1 MKRIFTA
8 LCCAVLLLY
17 GITPAAQAAEQ
28 QQTCDNPKPPP
39 TAAASAPT
47 APEPV
52 EPDPIPLYPAEV
64 SQRTENGVTYIEKV
78 YYLTA
83 NDDPTGIPTEDFERN
98 GQHFTLQDVLK
109 NSQIERDTKDH
120 VEEVTVNSA
129 KKDMES
135 ILPLLEPEI
144 EVQTEDGYAGVLT
157 LDHTSITVEAAGY
170 NSSSRTVSA
179 TRTYPNLSAAD
190 VSLIPKTIT
199 DNGRT
204 LTLADVQWQNA
215 ASTQQDGYDMAI
227 RYTATASYT
236 GTATSQ
242 YVTGYVVTAS
252 YHGAVTRVNHD
263 VTTYTAVF
271 SSADPAP
278 VLPTEEDPLP
288 PLVTEPEAEPE
299 KPEAED
305 SERSTFPW
313 ALLLLPVAL
322 AGLGAVGYFGYKQ
335 YRHYINKK
343 RGYE

>member
-1 MKRIFTA
+1 MTHVFTYGPGKAVVETTYGKIRGYEYDNISIFK
-8 LCCAVLLLY
+8 
-17 GITPAAQAAEQ
+17 GIPYARARRFH
-28 QQTCDNPKPPP
+28 
-39 TAAASAPT
+39 

-83 NDDPTGIPTEDFERN
+83 QDDPADIPTEDFERD

-109 NSQIERDTKDH
+109 NSQMERDTKDH

-144 EVQTEDGYAGVLT
+144 EVQTEDGYAGVLQ

-170 NSSSRTVSA
+170 SSSSRTVSA

-199 DNGRT
+199 DSGRT

-215 ASTQQDGYDMAI
+215 ATTQQDGYDMAL
-227 RYTATASYT
+227 RYTATATYT

-242 YVTGYVVTAS
+242 YANGYVVTAS
-252 YHGAVTRVNHD
+252 YHGAVTRVNCD
-263 VTTYTAVF
+263 VITYNRHFLQHRPRAH
-271 SSADPAP
+271 SARRGGRHADRYAHPGRTPA
-278 VLPTEEDPLP
+278 
-288 PLVTEPEAEPE
+288 
-299 KPEAED
+299 
-305 SERSTFPW
+305 RC
-313 ALLLLPVAL
+313 
-322 AGLGAVGYFGYKQ
+322 
-335 YRHYINKK
+335 
-343 RGYE
+343 

>member
-1 MKRIFTA
+1 MKRIFIV
-8 LCCAVLLLY
+8 LCCAALLHGTMTTAL
-17 GITPAAQAAEQ
+17 AAE
-28 QQTCDNPKPPP
+28 QQTCDNPAPPV
-39 TAAASAPT
+39 TAAPL
-47 APEPV
+47 
-52 EPDPIPLYPAEV
+52 PLYPAEV

-170 NSSSRTVSA
+170 SRSSRTVSA

-227 RYTATASYT
+227 RYTPTASYT

-242 YVTGYVVTAS
+242 YATGYVVTAS

-305 SERSTFPW
+305 AERSTFPW

-335 YRHYINKK
+335 YRHYINRK

>member
-1 MKRIFTA
+1 MKRIRTA
-8 LCCAVLLLY
+8 LCCAALLLY

-64 SQRTENGVTYIEKV
+64 SQRTENGVTYIEKI

-83 NDDPTGIPTEDFERN
+83 QDDPAGIPTEDFERN
-98 GQHFTLQDVLK
+98 GQRFTLEDVLK
-109 NSQIERDTKDH
+109 NAQFERDTKDH

-199 DNGRT
+199 DSGRT

-227 RYTATASYT
+227 RYTATAIYT

-242 YVTGYVVTAS
+242 YATGYVVTAS
-252 YHGAVTRVNHD
+252 YHGAVTRTNHD

-288 PLVTEPEAEPE
+288 PLVTEPDAAPE
-299 KPEAED
+299 KPEAGE
-305 SERSTFPW
+305 SKRSTFPW

-322 AGLGAVGYFGYKQ
+322 AGLGAAGYFGYKQ

>member
-8 LCCAVLLLY
+8 LCCAALLLY
-17 GITPAAQAAEQ
+17 GTATTALAAE
-28 QQTCDNPKPPP
+28 QQTCDNPKPPAVTTPVAQEP
-39 TAAASAPT
+39 TE
-47 APEPV
+47 PEPV
-52 EPDPIPLYPAEV
+52 PLYPAEV
-64 SQRTENGVTYIEKV
+64 NQSEENGVTRIEKV

-83 NDDPTGIPTEDFERN
+83 QDDPADIPTEDFERD

-109 NSQIERDTKDH
+109 NSQMERDTKDH

-144 EVQTEDGYAGVLT
+144 EVQTEDGYAGVLQ

-170 NSSSRTVSA
+170 SSSSRTVSA
-179 TRTYPNLSAAD
+179 TRTYHNLSAAE
-190 VSLIPKTIT
+190 VSLIPKSIT
-199 DNGRT
+199 DSGRT

-215 ASTQQDGYDMAI
+215 ATTQQDGYDMAL
-227 RYTATASYT
+227 RYTATATYT

-242 YVTGYVVTAS
+242 YATGYVVTAS
-252 YHGAVTRVNHD
+252 YHGAVTRVNCD
-263 VTTYTAVF
+263 VITYTAIF
-271 SSADPAP
+271 SSTDPAP
-278 VLPTEEDPLP
+278 TLPAEEDATLTDTPTQAEPQPDAEAAQESTEEGF
-288 PLVTEPEAEPE
+288 
-299 KPEAED
+299 
-305 SERSTFPW
+305 SFPW

-322 AGLGAVGYFGYKQ
+322 AGLGVAGYFGYKQ

>member
-8 LCCAVLLLY
+8 LCCAALLLY
-17 GITPAAQAAEQ
+17 GTMTTALAVEQ
-28 QQTCDNPKPPP
+28 QQTCDNPKPPAATTPVAQEP
-39 TAAASAPT
+39 TE
-47 APEPV
+47 PE
-52 EPDPIPLYPAEV
+52 PIPLYPAEV
-64 SQRTENGVTYIEKV
+64 NQSEENGITRIEKV

-83 NDDPTGIPTEDFERN
+83 QDDPTGIPTEDFERN

-242 YVTGYVVTAS
+242 YATGYVVTAS

-288 PLVTEPEAEPE
+288 PLVTEPDAAPE
-299 KPEAED
+299 KPEAGE
-305 SERSTFPW
+305 SKRSTFPW

-322 AGLGAVGYFGYKQ
+322 AGLGAAGYFGYKQ

>member
-8 LCCAVLLLY
+8 LCCAALLLY
-17 GITPAAQAAEQ
+17 GTMTTALAVEQ
-28 QQTCDNPKPPP
+28 QQTCDNPKPPAATTPVAQEP
-39 TAAASAPT
+39 TE
-47 APEPV
+47 PEPV
-52 EPDPIPLYPAEV
+52 PLYPAEV
-64 SQRTENGVTYIEKV
+64 NQRTENGVTYIEKV

-98 GQHFTLQDVLK
+98 GQRFTLEDVLK
-109 NSQIERDTKDH
+109 NAQFERDTKDH

-199 DNGRT
+199 DSGRT

-263 VTTYTAVF
+263 VTTYTTVF

-299 KPEAED
+299 KPEAGD

-322 AGLGAVGYFGYKQ
+322 AGLGAAGYFGYKQ